1 MNESLESVVNLLI
14 FAANSEDKL
23 RLGIKNELVHF
34 VLLSTC
40 SIFVANNFSVYGQ
53 AKDQIHQLLHR

>member
-23 RLGIKNELVHF
+23 RLGIKNGLIYF

-40 SIFVANNFSVYGQ
+40 SIFA
-53 AKDQIHQLLHR
+53 LHN